1 MPDNKLETLNFEI
14 GKYGPKHETLK
25 DYETSIFKK
34 IYEEAF
40 ESLDEILK
48 NEGQLEN
55 NNIIS
60 FIGERGSGKTS
71 CMLSFE
77 KILIEALKEKSEIL
91 KDKSISEYNFETLDM
106 IDPSFFTSTSNV
118 LEIIIATLFKKF
130 KESSDKSKKI
140 EEQRNI
146 LLQFKKVYQTI
157 SIIENKYE
165 FDGENYNK
173 LLDLSA
179 SITLKEDIKN
189 LIKSY
194 LDFISNRKEN
204 SKLIIKIDDIDLNI
218 KHSYEMVEQIRK
230 YLVQENVIILI
241 AVKLEQLE
249 QIIKVNYK
257 EDFRKDATGLDYEK
271 MSYRYLEKL
280 IPQNRR
286 MYLLD
291 LEKELKKINIKL
303 FDNIGVVEKEL
314 RQLLYNKIKILFTD
328 DKVKNNPILP
338 KNLRELINFINIFNK
353 LKDIKSDSPQ
363 KNELFKENILKFDN
377 YFFNA
382 WIEDNLTKDNKEI
395 IKELHAKAVGEKNK
409 YIVTKI
415 LEKLKQKFEENNKKL
430 ENINKYRFISTNISL
445 GDVLENLDNLK
456 KSVIDNESENFITAI
471 KILYSRYIYEYYL
484 DYKVDK
490 KLNSLEYTD
499 YEVLIGGEIIVSKN
513 ILYAPGYFENMS
525 SSIFY
530 NELKNIFGR
539 YESILN
545 NIENE
550 STLGESELSKLKL
563 DLEKIEFLSFLT
575 YFFKDINA
583 PDKRISGSLAD
594 HKKLGK
600 ARDEAFYNGIYD
612 LSIKNIESIE
622 FDLFSP
628 FFFSLSEY
636 RLLSRYVHNN
646 VSLYDLVNNI
656 NQKIGSESR
665 LEKINS
671 NFFKDIYFR
680 NIEVIEKTF
689 KKLTSVSSSEKFEVI
704 RRTYDKLAKLEIK
717 TDIIKIDNTEKYK
730 KLLDYL
736 NKSQTRFY
744 FNDII
749 FNPLSETLQEITKV
763 REEIYNYL
771 EDSTRR
777 SGRLIGRDILKS
789 IKIKNETLKN
799 ELEKFIDENESST
812 KLEFKDNIKIFFEQL
827 LGTFND

>member
-14 GKYGPKHETLK
+14 GKYGPKCETLK

-77 KILIEALKEKSEIL
+77 KILIEALEKKSEIL
-91 KDKSISEYNFETLDM
+91 KGKSISEYHFETLEM

-130 KESSDKSKKI
+130 KESSDKSKNI

-230 YLVQENVIILI
+230 YLIQENVIILI

-600 ARDEAFYNGIYD
+600 ARDETFYNGIYD

-689 KKLTSVSSSEKFEVI
+689 KKLTPVSSSEKFEVI

>member
-1 MPDNKLETLNFEI
+1 MSSNKLETLNFEI
-14 GKYGPKHETLK
+14 GKYGPKHEKLE

-48 NEGQLEN
+48 HEGQPDN

-60 FIGERGSGKTS
+60 FVGERGSGKTS
-71 CMLSFE
+71 CMISFE
-77 KILIEALKEKSEIL
+77 SILLESVEKNSDIL
-91 KDKSISEYNFETLDM
+91 KDKSISRYHFETLDM
-106 IDPSFFTSTSNV
+106 IDPSFFTSSSNV
-118 LEIIIATLFKKF
+118 LEIVIATLFQNFREK
-130 KESSDKSKKI
+130 SDKDKNI
-140 EEQRNI
+140 EEQRKI

-157 SIIENKYE
+157 SIIENKYD

-179 SITLKEDIKN
+179 SMTLKTDISN

-194 LDFISNRKEN
+194 LDYITNRSDN

-230 YLVQENVIILI
+230 YLVQKNVILLI

-257 EDFRKDATGLDYEK
+257 KDFKGNRTGLDYEK

-303 FDNIGVVEKEL
+303 SDNIGAVEKEL

-328 DKVKNNPILP
+328 DKVKNNPIIP
-338 KNLRELINFINIFNK
+338 KNLRELINFINTFYK
-353 LKDIKSDSPQ
+353 LKNIESNSSIKN
-363 KNELFKENILKFDN
+363 KLFKENILKFDN

-382 WIEDNLTKDNKEI
+382 WIEDNLTKENKDI
-395 IKELHAKAVGEKNK
+395 IRELHTKTPGEKNK

-415 LEKLKQKFEENNKKL
+415 LEKLNKDGSESYKKL
-430 ENINKYRFISTNISL
+430 ENVNDYKFISTNISL
-445 GDVLENLDNLK
+445 GDVLETLDNLK
-456 KSVIDNESENFITAI
+456 KSEVDNESENFITSI

-484 DYKVDK
+484 DYKTDK

-499 YEVLIGGEIIVSKN
+499 YEILIGGEIIVSKN

-525 SSIFY
+525 SHMFY
-530 NELKNIFGR
+530 SELKKIFTE
-539 YESILN
+539 YNSIIN

-550 STLGESELSKLKL
+550 SKLEEIELNKLKE
-563 DLEKIEFLSFLT
+563 DLKRIQFLSFLT
-575 YFFKDINA
+575 YFFKDVNA

-628 FFFSLSEY
+628 FFFSLSEH
-636 RLLSRYVHNN
+636 RLLSRYVYKNM
-646 VSLYDLVNNI
+646 SFYKLIDNI
-656 NQKIGSESR
+656 NKLIGEESQ
-665 LEKINS
+665 LEKINP
-671 NFFKDIYFR
+671 NLFKEIYFR
-680 NIEVIEKTF
+680 NIEVIEKIF
-689 KKLTSVSSSEKFEVI
+689 KKLIPSSSSDKFEVI
-704 RRTYDKLAKLEIK
+704 KTTYDKLGKLEIE
-717 TDIIKIDNTEKYK
+717 TDIIKIEYTTQYE
-730 KLLDYL
+730 KLLNYL
-736 NKSQTRFY
+736 NNEQTKAY
-744 FNDII
+744 FNDIM
-749 FNPLSETLQEITKV
+749 FNPVSEVLQEIIKI
-763 REEIYNYL
+763 RDEIYSYL
-771 EDSTRR
+771 ENSTRR
-777 SGRLIGRDILKS
+777 SARLIRKDILRD
-789 IKIKNETLKN
+789 IKIKNINFREK
-799 ELEKFIDENESST
+799 LEQFIEDNDDFT
-812 KLEFKDNIKIFFEQL
+812 KLEFKENIEVFFKEL
-827 LGTFND
+827 LGKYND

>member
-1 MPDNKLETLNFEI
+1 MSDNKLETLNFEI
-14 GKYGPKHETLK
+14 GKYGPKCETLK

-77 KILIEALKEKSEIL
+77 KILIEALEKKSEIL
-91 KDKSISEYNFETLDM
+91 KGKSISEYHFETLEM

-130 KESSDKSKKI
+130 KESSDKSKNI

-179 SITLKEDIKN
+179 SITLKTDINN

-194 LDFISNRKEN
+194 LDFVTNKEKK

-257 EDFRKDATGLDYEK
+257 EDFKKSETGLDYEK

-303 FDNIGVVEKEL
+303 FDNIGVMEKEL

-353 LKDIKSDSPQ
+353 LKDIESNSSQ

-415 LEKLKQKFEENNKKL
+415 LEKLKKKFEENNKKL
-430 ENINKYRFISTNISL
+430 ENVNEYRFISTNISL
-445 GDVLENLDNLK
+445 GDVLESLDNLK

-490 KLNSLEYTD
+490 KLGSLEYTD

-539 YESILN
+539 YKSILN

-550 STLGESELSKLKL
+550 STLGKDELDKLKL

-583 PDKRISGSLAD
+583 PDKRISGNLAD
-594 HKKLGK
+594 YKKLGK
-600 ARDEAFYNGIYD
+600 ARDEAFYNGTYD

-636 RLLSRYVHNN
+636 RLLSRYVYKNMN
-646 VSLYDLVNNI
+646 LYTLINNI
-656 NQKIGSESR
+656 NQKIGTESG

-689 KKLTSVSSSEKFEVI
+689 KKLIPSSSSEKFEVVKA
-704 RRTYDKLAKLEIK
+704 TYDKLGKLEIK
-717 TDIIKIDNTEKYK
+717 TDIIEINNIEKYK

-736 NKSQTRFY
+736 NKSQTRLY

-749 FNPLSETLQEITKV
+749 FNPLSEVLQEIIKV

-771 EDSTRR
+771 KKSRRQSGST
-777 SGRLIGRDILKS
+777 IGMDILET
-789 IKIKNETLKN
+789 IEIKNEVFKSK
-799 ELEKFIDENESST
+799 LEKFIDENKRSK
-812 KLEFKDNIKIFFEQL
+812 KLEFKENIEIFFRKILEEL
-827 LGTFND
+827 ND

>member
-1 MPDNKLETLNFEI
+1 MPNNKLETLNFEI
-14 GKYGPKHETLK
+14 GKYGPKCETLK

-40 ESLDEILK
+40 ESLNEILE

-91 KDKSISEYNFETLDM
+91 KDKNISEYHFETLDM

-118 LEIIIATLFKKF
+118 LEIIIATLFKEF
-130 KESSDKSKKI
+130 KESSNKSNNI

-179 SITLKEDIKN
+179 SITLKKDINN

-194 LDFISNRKEN
+194 LDFVSKKEKK

-230 YLVQENVIILI
+230 YLIQENVIVLI

-257 EDFRKDATGLDYEK
+257 DDFKKTETGLDYEK

-303 FDNIGVVEKEL
+303 FDEVGVLEKEL
-314 RQLLYNKIKILFTD
+314 RQLLYNKIRILFTD
-328 DKVKNNPILP
+328 YKVKNNPILP
-338 KNLRELINFINIFNK
+338 KNLRELINFMNIFNK
-353 LKDIKSDSPQ
+353 LKDIKDNSSE
-363 KNELFKENILKFDN
+363 KNELFKENVLKFDN

-382 WIEDNLTKDNKEI
+382 WIEDNLTKDNREI

-415 LEKLKQKFEENNKKL
+415 LEKLNQSFEESNKKL
-430 ENINKYRFISTNISL
+430 ENVNKYRFISTNISL

-456 KSVIDNESENFITAI
+456 KSVVDNESENFITSI

-484 DYKVDK
+484 DYKEDDR
-490 KLNSLEYTD
+490 LNSSEYTD
-499 YEVLIGGEIIVSKN
+499 YEILIGGEIVVSKN
-513 ILYAPGYFENMS
+513 ILYAPEAFENIS
-525 SSIFY
+525 LNIFY
-530 NELKNIFGR
+530 TELKKLFNE
-539 YESILN
+539 YDTILN
-545 NIENE
+545 RIENE
-550 STLGESELSKLKL
+550 GTLEEDKFTELKL
-563 DLEKIEFLSFLT
+563 TLEKIEFLSFIT

-583 PDKRISGSLAD
+583 QDKRIGGNLTA

-600 ARDEAFYNGIYD
+600 AKDEAFYNGIYD
-612 LSIKNIESIE
+612 LSNKNIESVE

-628 FFFSLSEY
+628 LFFSLSEY
-636 RLLSRYVHNN
+636 RLLNRYIYSNMN
-646 VSLYDLVNNI
+646 LFNFINNI
-656 NQKIGSESR
+656 NQKIGENSK
-665 LEKINS
+665 LKKINP
-671 NFFKDIYFR
+671 NFFKGIYFR
-680 NIEVIEKTF
+680 NIEIIEKTF
-689 KKLTSVSSSEKFEVI
+689 KKLTPFSSSEKFEVI
-704 RRTYDKLAKLEIK
+704 RKTFEGLGKLKIN
-717 TDIIKIDNTEKYK
+717 TDIIGIDNTKKYQE
-730 KLLDYL
+730 LLNYL
-736 NKSQTRFY
+736 NKSETRTY
-744 FNDII
+744 FNNII
-749 FNPLSETLQEITKV
+749 FTQISKENQEIIKTRDEV
-763 REEIYNYL
+763 YNYIKI
-771 EDSTRR
+771 TRR
-777 SGRLIGRDILKS
+777 AMKNWKNDILEKA
-789 IKIKNETLKN
+789 KNEKLKSQLK
-799 ELEKFIDENESST
+799 EFLDKDISSN
-812 KLEFKDNIKIFFEQL
+812 KLELRDNIEVFFKKL
-827 LGTFND
+827 LGELND